1 MLGYPD
7 QEAASRLQK
16 LSEVEQEQCRYL
28 HFATKAHMADDEVDE
43 TLAQTR
49 MMAEAAA
56 H

>member
-1 MLGYPD
+1 MCGDPD
-7 QEAASRLQK
+7 QEAASWLER
-16 LSEVEQEQCRYL
+16 LSEVEQERCRYL
-28 HFATKAHMADDEVDE
+28 HFAAKAHMADEEPDE